1 LALQRLDPAPLR
13 HECTRCGGSCQ
24 GAHVRL
30 VDDADRAHVIA
41 AAAALGVADPVDN
54 DRLRTVNGACVFQA
68 EDGGCR
74 VHSHLGMSFKPKV
87 CQQYP
92 LVAVRVGPD
101 VRVGID
107 PGCYASLAT
116 WTTGPEIGVQG
127 IIATTIPTTPREEA
141 FEDAFL
147 DASEPDDANL
157 RTMLAFLVGAPP
169 SEPAPRDVLSAWVE
183 RMQDADL
190 RSLLDLPD
198 TSAALRVALAP
209 ALEAATAWDRAAPP
223 AWPDL
228 DPALERHVVQAI
240 RQIVWLRLGR
250 TLPMLP
256 ATVMLLVLG
265 AVAVGWADPRPERFG
280 VAFAGW
286 IRAVR
291 ARAWWSALVPDE
303 ATLGRLLGR

>member
-1 LALQRLDPAPLR
+1 
-13 HECTRCGGSCQ
+13 
-24 GAHVRL
+24 VRL

-41 AAAALGVADPVDN
+41 AAAALDVADPIDN
-54 DRLRTVNGACVFQA
+54 DRLRTVHGACVFQA
-68 EDGGCR
+68 SDGACR
-74 VHSHLGMSFKPKV
+74 IHGRFGMEFKPKV
-87 CQQYP
+87 CQQFP

-101 VRVGID
+101 VRVGLD
-107 PGCYASLAT
+107 PACYASLAT
-116 WTTGPEIGVQG
+116 WTAGPEIGVQG
-127 IIATTIPTTPREEA
+127 IIATQVPTTPRDDAFEDA

-147 DASEPDDANL
+147 DATEADDADL
-157 RTMLAFLVGAPP
+157 HTMLAFLLGTPP
-169 SEPAPRDVLSAWVE
+169 AEPAPRAVVSAWVE

-190 RSLLDLPD
+190 RSLLELPD

-209 ALEAATAWDRAAPP
+209 VLDAATAWDRGAPP
-223 AWPDL
+223 AWPRL
-228 DPALERHVVQAI
+228 DPTLERHAVQAI

-256 ATVMLLVLG
+256 ATVTLLVLG
-265 AVAVGWADPRPERFG
+265 AVAIGWADPRPERFG

-303 ATLGRLLGR
+303 ATLKRLLGR